1 MEVYYNNKLLKDGDF
16 LRVSDVQ
23 EEPKINFHINPN
35 KSYTLIKYDPDA
47 VGGTMIHWAKVNIT
61 NNDIK
66 SGNIIIPYKGPAP
79 PPKSG
84 KHHYIFNLYEQDRD
98 IFVEPINER
107 QMELDK
113 LEDKLKLSD
122 PFLNIKFISQNEI
135 GGKKRKR
142 KTKRRRIRNKR
153 LNRTRR
159 Y

>member
-23 EEPKINFHINPN
+23 EEPKINLHIDPN
-35 KSYTLIKYDPDA
+35 KFYTLIKYDPDA

-66 SGNIIIPYKGPAP
+66 NGNIIIPYKGPAP

-84 KHHYIFNLYEQDRD
+84 KHRYIFNLYEQDRD
-98 IFVEPINER
+98 IFVEPLNER
-107 QMELDK
+107 QMELYK
-113 LEDKLKLSD
+113 LEDKLNLDDS
-122 PFLNIKFISQNEI
+122 FFNIKFISENEN

-142 KTKRRRIRNKR
+142 KTKRKRNKK
-153 LNRTRR
+153 LKKTKRR
-159 Y
+159 